1 MLPKKQN
8 VEIPH
13 PGELLKEIL
22 DEMELSQY
30 RFSKLSGID
39 PAVLSGI
46 IAGKRRITIETAIRI
61 GRVFNCG
68 ARDWINHQVSYDLD
82 HAQKEKATE
91 FDKIKPLTTCTLAF
105 A

>member
-1 MLPKKQN
+1 MLTKKPN
-8 VEIPH
+8 FDIPH

-30 RFSKLSGID
+30 RFAKLSGID

-68 ARDWINHQVSYDLD
+68 ARDWVNHQVSYDLD
-82 HAQKEKATE
+82 LAQKEKAAE
-91 FDKIKPLTTCTLAF
+91 FDKIKPLSACEFSLA
-105 A
+105 